1 MIEFVAEHI
10 IEFLLGVA
18 LTALVTRV
26 RRQKKENDSLKEG
39 MLSLL
44 RAELIRS
51 GEKYIEKKW
60 VPIYAKDAYDKAYCA
75 YHGLG
80 GNGTMTQLHEQV
92 MELPTSPHEHK
103 EE

>member
-1 MIEFVAEHI
+1 MKEFVTEHI
-10 IEFLLGVA
+10 IEFLLGVVT
-18 LTALVTRV
+18 TALVAKIKQ
-26 RRQKKENDSLKEG
+26 QKKESNSLKDG

-51 GEKYIEKKW
+51 GEKYMEKEW
-60 VPIYAKDAYDKAYCA
+60 VPIYAKDAYDKAYNA

>member
-1 MIEFVAEHI
+1 MKEFIIEHFV
-10 IEFLLGVA
+10 EFLLG
-18 LTALVTRV
+18 LVTAALLNRV
-26 RRQKKENDSLKEG
+26 RQQKKENDSLKEG

-51 GEKYIEKKW
+51 GEKYIEREW
-60 VPIYAKDAYDKAYCA
+60 IPIYAKEAYDKAYNA

>member
-1 MIEFVAEHI
+1 MKEFVTEHI
-10 IEFLLGVA
+10 IEFLLGVVT
-18 LTALVTRV
+18 TALIAKIKQ
-26 RRQKKENDSLKEG
+26 QKKESNSLKDG

-51 GEKYIEKKW
+51 GEKYLEKEW
-60 VPIYAKDAYDKAYCA
+60 VPIYAKDAYDKAYNA

-92 MELPTSPHEHK
+92 MELPTSPHDHK